1 GNVSCHCLLRG
12 FRQLVLEPSQ
22 SHQVGVQERTGL
34 LFHLPWV
41 GPCRHGEQRF
51 LCGTNRSGGAGADR
65 PLLPDTQR
73 RLSIHENIS
82 EWGVWGRGII
92 FSVLA
97 SCSKTMVDPRGPSS
111 QGWTAQKCT
120 SSVCMSVLMAIR
132 LPTPSCQMDLTLR
145 GVLPTSGEL
154 VLRPYCPILTFVD
167 RMRPSCRSITVCM

>member
-97 SCSKTMVDPRGPSS
+97 SCSK
-111 QGWTAQKCT
+111 
-120 SSVCMSVLMAIR
+120 
-132 LPTPSCQMDLTLR
+132 
-145 GVLPTSGEL
+145 
-154 VLRPYCPILTFVD
+154 
-167 RMRPSCRSITVCM
+167 SCRSQGPIVTRLDCAKMYQLRVHECPYGDPLANSFMSDGSHLTGGIAY